1 MARGLKE
8 ENLRLRSLLDE
19 AAMSNKGLA
28 RRVVDLAATR
38 GLASVRCDHTSVLRW
53 LAGEQPRP
61 PVPELAAEVLS
72 NALGRK
78 VSETELGMTPSDL
91 PGDLGLQLPTGWT
104 ETIATSTALWRA
116 DVQRRRFLVNAV
128 FTSAAL
134 PASALRW
141 LTSPPAA
148 APAASGTRKVGRA
161 DIDAIRELTRSY
173 REMDNRLGG
182 GKLRSSIVSYLDDHV
197 SRLLTAGSYQEETGR
212 QLAAA
217 CGELSQLAGWVAYDS
232 DEHGLAQRYLTQALA
247 YSRHADDHALAAE
260 VLAAQAH
267 QALYLARPDEAVDL
281 ARAAQ
286 AAAVRHGS
294 ATLLTECLV
303 MEAHGHAARN
313 DAHACGAALARAE
326 QTFDRAAREDDP
338 AWLAYF
344 DEAYLAAR
352 MAQCFR
358 DLGEAGHAARYAR
371 RSLDMDGRYVRGRAF
386 NLSLLATAYAAQ
398 GEPVQASAV
407 GRQALDLTVRLT
419 SARSVRY
426 VRDLVRDPSPA
437 STTSRRSATSRRR
450 YASGCPPQQGMLHPD
465 DGDRAQD
472 VAPGDHRRRLVNRH
486 PADLGRLV
494 HLRLPDKL
502 GPVRQV
508 QVLRVVGVADNRLAG
523 HDELDTARA
532 PARLLLHLARRRR
545 GRVLSVV
552 HVAARQLPHPAVH
565 DEPVPAHH
573 QHPLARVVQDHRHRA
588 APHPEDVLREPHVV
602 RKLDIGQAHAD
613 VRGVV
618 HQPLAVDHPLVRV
631 SHVRDTTGPGSRRPA
646 TVDPTATSDIPG
658 VDLRYTCGPT
668 CPAPLGG
675 QHRFSTRP
683 GNDGK

>member
-1 MARGLKE
+1 MPREPKE
-8 ENLRLRSLLDE
+8 QNLRLRSLLDE

-28 RRVVDLAATR
+28 RRVVALAATR
-38 GLASVRCDHTSVLRW
+38 GLTGVRCDHTSVLRW

-61 PVPELAAEVLS
+61 PVPELAAEVVG

-104 ETIATSTALWRA
+104 ETVATSTALWRA

-148 APAASGTRKVGRA
+148 APSASGTRKVGRA
-161 DIDAIRELTRSY
+161 DINAIRELTRSY

-182 GKLRSSIVSYLDDHV
+182 GKLRTSVVSYLDDHV
-197 SRLLTAGSYQEETGR
+197 SRLLTAGSYREETGR

-232 DEHGLAQRYLTQALA
+232 GEHGLAQRYLTQALA
-247 YSRHADDHALAAE
+247 YARHSNDHALAAE
-260 VLAAQAH
+260 ILAAQAH

-313 DAHACGAALARAE
+313 DAHACGTALARAE

-338 AWLAYF
+338 AWLSYF
-344 DEAYLAAR
+344 DEAYL
-352 MAQCFR
+352 
-358 DLGEAGHAARYAR
+358 AARYAR
-371 RSLDMDGRYVRGRAF
+371 RSLDMDSRYVRGRAF

-398 GEPVQASAV
+398 DEPIQASAV

-426 VRDLVRDPSPA
+426 VRDLVRTLRPRADVPA
-437 STTSRRSATSRRR
+437 VRDFTAEVRE
-450 YASGCPPQQGMLHPD
+450 
-465 DGDRAQD
+465 
-472 VAPGDHRRRLVNRH
+472 
-486 PADLGRLV
+486 
-494 HLRLPDKL
+494 RLPAAA
-502 GPVRQV
+502 GP
-508 QVLRVVGVADNRLAG
+508 
-523 HDELDTARA
+523 
-532 PARLLLHLARRRR
+532 
-545 GRVLSVV
+545 
-552 HVAARQLPHPAVH
+552 
-565 DEPVPAHH
+565 
-573 QHPLARVVQDHRHRA
+573 A
-588 APHPEDVLREPHVV
+588 APR
-602 RKLDIGQAHAD
+602 
-613 VRGVV
+613 
-618 HQPLAVDHPLVRV
+618 
-631 SHVRDTTGPGSRRPA
+631 
-646 TVDPTATSDIPG
+646 
-658 VDLRYTCGPT
+658 
-668 CPAPLGG
+668 
-675 QHRFSTRP
+675 
-683 GNDGK
+683 